1 LPLYYFRNTNNKYN
15 QNLTIMSQP
24 AVMQA
29 PVIPGTTTRKGHP
42 KGLAVLF
49 SAEMWERFTFYG
61 NRALLTLFLVSAL
74 DFTQEQSSIIYGGF
88 LGMGWLTA
96 ILGGFMA
103 DRYWGNRTCII
114 VGGLT
119 MSLGQLF
126 MFGSGILYA
135 TDVATA
141 RTIMW
146 AGLVILILGNGFF
159 KPNISSMVGQLY
171 PKNDNRLDSA
181 FTIFYMGINLG
192 ALLGI
197 TICPILGDVKH
208 TVGGHEVR
216 DVTAFKWGFLAASIA
231 MLVGTV
237 MFYFLKDKYVVSPE
251 GNPVGTRPKQQVTA
265 EGEAAQ
271 AQFSTRAVIISV
283 AALVLLV
290 AAFHWLVGVNYL
302 YAFIYSTG
310 IALAGLILSD
320 KSLNGVERQ
329 RIIVIYIV
337 SFFVIFFWACFE
349 QAGSSLTF
357 IADQQTD
364 RRLFGWDMP
373 PSLIQNAQSLTL
385 IALALPFS
393 WLWLRLQK
401 VKMDPIA
408 PVKQAIG
415 LFVLALG
422 YYVIALQVKDLGN
435 AKLGVIWLIVLYTFH
450 TVGELSVSPI
460 GLSLVSKLAPH
471 RFTSLLM
478 GVFFLSNASGYA
490 LAGTLGA
497 LLPPTGEKFDVA
509 AKHGIDLQGI
519 LNGTVTVTG
528 QLKAQLL
535 ELKLPAAYPHF
546 AGFTIHNLYE
556 FFMLFAILPG
566 VAAILLFL
574 LSGAL
579 KKWMHGV
586 R

>member
-1 LPLYYFRNTNNKYN
+1 
-15 QNLTIMSQP
+15 MSQP

-29 PVIPGTTTRKGHP
+29 PVIPTTQRKGHP

-74 DFTQEQSSIIYGGF
+74 GFSQEDSSIIYGGF

-96 ILGGFMA
+96 ILGGFVA
-103 DRYWGNRTCII
+103 DRYLGNRACII
-114 VGGLT
+114 LGGLT

-126 MFGSGILYA
+126 MFTSGILYA
-135 TDVATA
+135 TNVETA
-141 RTIMW
+141 RMIMW
-146 AGLVILILGNGFF
+146 AGLGVLILGNGFF

-171 PKNDNRLDSA
+171 PKGDNRLDSA

-208 TVGGHEVR
+208 FEGAKEIR
-216 DVTAFKWGFLAASIA
+216 DITAFKWGFLAASIA

-251 GNPVGTRPKQQVTA
+251 GEPVGTKPKK
-265 EGEAAQ
+265 GDSDQ
-271 AQFSTRAVIISV
+271 AQFSNKAIAITVVAEIILMAIFYKVI
-283 AALVLLV
+283 
-290 AAFHWLVGVNYL
+290 GVNLL

-310 IALAGLILSD
+310 ISLGGLILSD
-320 KSLNGVERQ
+320 KSLNSVERQ
-329 RIIVIYIV
+329 RIIVIYII

-385 IALALPFS
+385 IALAIPFS
-393 WLWLRLQK
+393 FLWLRLQK
-401 VKMDPIA
+401 MKMDPIS

-415 LFVLALG
+415 LGLLAVG
-422 YYVIALQVKDLGN
+422 YWIIALQVKDLGN
-435 AKLGVIWLIVLYTFH
+435 AKLGVIWLFVLYLFH
-450 TVGELSVSPI
+450 TLGELSVSPI
-460 GLSLVSKLAPH
+460 GLSLVSKLAPK

-490 LAGTLGA
+490 LAGTLGT
-497 LLPPTGEKFDVA
+497 LLPPTAQTFGKAAEK
-509 AKHGIDLQGI
+509 GIDLPGI
-519 LNGTVTVTG
+519 LNGAVPLTAQLQA
-528 QLKAQLL
+528 QLKTLQL
-535 ELKLPAAYPHF
+535 PSSYPQF

-556 FFMLFAILPG
+556 FFMLFVILPG

-574 LSGAL
+574 LSFFL
-579 KKWMHGV
+579 KKMMHGV